1 LINGNVEVKKI
12 FITLCVVLS
21 MTACYSEV
29 KPVESCD
36 ILVNS
41 SDLIKYEKLLDSIY
55 IQGITAEKQDKRIS
69 EGSAGT
75 GAFLIFYDTKSEM
88 NLLMVGKIW
97 EDSDL
102 SIKGR
107 ARITI
112 SVLVTPQDPELKDAL
127 LKDVW
132 AKIRAINPHA
142 VCQLRQ

>member
-1 LINGNVEVKKI
+1 MKSFI
-12 FITLCVVLS
+12 FVVFILLG

-29 KPVESCD
+29 RPMETCN

-41 SDLIKYEKLLDSIY
+41 SDLIKYEKLLDSIS

-102 SIKGR
+102 STTGR
-107 ARITI
+107 SIITI

-127 LKDVW
+127 LKDVL
-132 AKIRAINPHA
+132 AKIRAINSQA
-142 VCQLRQ
+142 VCELR